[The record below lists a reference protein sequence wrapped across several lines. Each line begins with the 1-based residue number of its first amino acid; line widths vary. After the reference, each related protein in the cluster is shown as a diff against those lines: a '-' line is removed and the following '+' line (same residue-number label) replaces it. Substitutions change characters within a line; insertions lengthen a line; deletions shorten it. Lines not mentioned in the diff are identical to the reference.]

1 MDNRFI
7 NRLSAF
13 VAVFILLTLPF
24 VAPFSGISAGAE
36 TAPITTLPAREEIA
50 VATAVKVPVIMYHS
64 VSRGSPGKY
73 VIPPETLEEDII
85 YLKNAGYET
94 VFVSDIVDYVL
105 GKSALP
111 EKPIALTFDDGHY
124 NFLSQVV
131 PILKEREARATVSVV
146 GSFTDKEKG
155 QTRRSSYFSYLSP
168 EELAAVALSGTVEI
182 GNHSYALHS
191 GLGAKPLWGEGY
203 ERYKARFTR
212 DTEKCD
218 ALIRECGGKP
228 RVYTCPFGC
237 YDGFTARAV
246 REYGYGAMLTCEE
259 GINEFSPWGVD
270 TLYKI
275 KRFNRPYGEKS
286 DKYFKQRGIV

>member
-1 MDNRFI
+1 MDNRFSKW
-7 NRLSAF
+7 LSAF
-13 VAVFILLTLPF
+13 VAVFILLISGL
-24 VAPFSGISAGAE
+24 FSGTALSAGAE
-36 TAPITTLPAREEIA
+36 TAPITTLSMRDEIT
-50 VATAVKVPVIMYHS
+50 VVTAVKVPVIMYHS

-94 VFVSDIVDYVL
+94 VFISDITDFVL

-111 EKPIALTFDDGHY
+111 EKPVALTFDDGHY

-131 PILKEREARATVSVV
+131 PVLKEREARATVSVV

-168 EELAAVALSGTVEI
+168 EELAAVALSGTAEV

-191 GLGAKPLWGEGY
+191 GMGAKPLWGEGY

-218 ALIRECGGKP
+218 ALIRSCGGIP
-228 RVYTCPFGC
+228 RVYTCPFGR

-259 GINEFSPWGVD
+259 GINEFSPGVVD
-270 TLYKI
+270 ALYKV

-286 DKYFKQRGIV
+286 DKYFKNRGIV